1 MSIGL
6 SVPSPPILQIQ
17 RDLNSHH
24 CTLSPKFLGR
34 EFHLKNIPQCWKQT
48 SIHFLMEGIGRED
61 AGKYEYTLISSPT
74 GSRPLVSTITA
85 LEYSLYYT
93 LVTVLVTVTT
103 GIRSKKSKRLMAHCR
118 FPVRVLQ
125 VHILTLNEMH
135 FTRSCPCSCYRAP
148 LVEIQSCAS
157 NVRHWKAT
165 CFKSTTVVVSVT
177 ILSVVSTFLIFPYLV
192 LVPNSHGV
200 IIVLEQI

>member
-1 MSIGL
+1 M
-6 SVPSPPILQIQ
+6 
-17 RDLNSHH
+17 
-24 CTLSPKFLGR
+24 
-34 EFHLKNIPQCWKQT
+34 
-48 SIHFLMEGIGRED
+48 
-61 AGKYEYTLISSPT
+61 
-74 GSRPLVSTITA
+74 
-85 LEYSLYYT
+85 

-103 GIRSKKSKRLMAHCR
+103 LGIRSKKSKILMAHCR

-125 VHILTLNEMH
+125 AHILTLNEMH

-177 ILSVVSTFLIFPYLV
+177 ILSVCRHIFDFSLLGIGTEFTRRDHRPRTNLKKCLRVELVTVYSTTTGSGSTQACQPSRNEICTVVLV
-192 LVPNSHGV
+192 LYNFTV
-200 IIVLEQI
+200 

>member
-1 MSIGL
+1 MY
-6 SVPSPPILQIQ
+6 LQKPRFEQISL
-17 RDLNSHH
+17 DLRFD
-24 CTLSPKFLGR
+24 T
-34 EFHLKNIPQCWKQT
+34 
-48 SIHFLMEGIGRED
+48 ED

-74 GSRPLVSTITA
+74 GSKALVSTIIILHHSTPCTIYA
-85 LEYSLYYT
+85 SWSTGNFYYWY
-93 LVTVLVTVTT
+93 
-103 GIRSKKSKRLMAHCR
+103 RSKKSKIQMAHCR

-125 VHILTLNEMH
+125 AHILTLNEMH